1 MRIIRFERPTLILF
15 LRLLLDTVTVIAD
28 FCPRPVPAYISVGRL
43 PLAVNQYFHTF
54 IVKRIRLT
62 KIEHIETNLTH
73 DYIID
78 SEEEPLRVAA
88 SINIVLKQHVI
99 VVFSDLGHC
108 GEVSRFKPAFKHKGS
123 IVRAF
128 ALVERFKIYFDKLL
142 LLWVSLIF
150 FRLCCLG
157 HI

>member
-28 FCPRPVPAYISVGRL
+28 FCSRPVPAYISVGRF
-43 PLAVNQYFHTF
+43 PLAVNQYFHSF
-54 IVKRIRLT
+54 IVEGIRLT
-62 KIEHIETNLTH
+62 KIKHIETNLTH

-99 VVFSDLGHC
+99 VVFPDFGHC
-108 GEVSRFKPAFKHKGS
+108 GEVTRFKPTFKHES
-123 IVRAF
+123 CISRAF
-128 ALVERFKIYFDKLL
+128 ALVERLKIDFDKLL
-142 LLWVSLIF
+142 LLWVSLILF
-150 FRLCCLG
+150 
-157 HI
+157 